1 MNFFKKLFKK
11 EQQASPEA
19 LYLQK
24 RFEVMKFLELVSD
37 PTDQFNPGLIWM
49 DIEIF
54 SPDMVISKIDTKCEF
69 NECGWL
75 SKKTI
80 YLDYISRTIPFL
92 DYKKNVC
99 GRLRLVNKNYL
110 DNKFQPKKDASFHK
124 PDRVQVTR
132 EFIVNGYLEELSI
145 RVCDRYLGD
154 CELEFKIKNK

>member
-1 MNFFKKLFKK
+1 MNG
-11 EQQASPEA
+11 
-19 LYLQK
+19 LYVE
-24 RFEVMKFLELVSD
+24 RGSDGIYVATSEVLEY
-37 PTDQFNPGLIWM
+37 T
-49 DIEIF
+49 
-54 SPDMVISKIDTKCEF
+54 
-69 NECGWL
+69 
-75 SKKTI
+75 
-80 YLDYISRTIPFL
+80 FL